1 VRDGGAGGPVRRALE
16 VVGVPL
22 GVPLACVAAWEIA
35 VRALAIP
42 AHLLPPPSAVVAEMA
57 AKASLLWTHGVQT
70 LHAIVLGF
78 AISAVV
84 GIALGVLLTSWWWLD
99 AAVFPLLVFSQTVP
113 KVAVAPLLMIWFG
126 FGMRSKVLVTCLIAF
141 FPVLIDTMLG
151 LRATPTDMVLLA
163 RSTGAGGLTI
173 LAKFRLPY
181 ALPYIFGGLRIAVV
195 FAVTGTVVS
204 EFVGAESG
212 LVYLML
218 VAQGQHQTALV
229 FAIVVLLSVLSVALF
244 GAVEL
249 AERRVIPWYGWMRRE
264 AGRA

>member
-1 VRDGGAGGPVRRALE
+1 VRRTLEALAFPI
-16 VVGVPL
+16 GVP
-22 GVPLACVAAWEIA
+22 VACVAAWEGA
-35 VRALAIP
+35 VRALGIP
-42 AHLLPPPSAVVAEMA
+42 DRLLPPPSAVLAEAM
-57 AKASLLWTHGVQT
+57 AKAPLLWGHGLET
-70 LHAIVLGF
+70 LQAILLGF

-113 KVAVAPLLMIWFG
+113 KVAIAPLLMIWFG
-126 FGMRSKVLVTCLIAF
+126 FGIRSKVLVTFLIAF

-163 RSTGAGGLTI
+163 RSTGAGRLTI
-173 LAKFRLPY
+173 LGKFRLPY

-195 FAVTGTVVS
+195 FAVTGTVVA

-218 VAQGQHQTALV
+218 VAQGQHQTRLV
-229 FAIVVLLSVLSVALF
+229 FAIVAILSALSVALF
-244 GAVEL
+244 AAVEL
-249 AERRVIPWYGWMRRE
+249 IERRTIPWYAWMRRE